1 MNILHMKYALEVAKS
16 GSINKAAEVLL
27 MNQPNLSR
35 AIRELE
41 TSLGVQLFSRSAKG
55 MVVTPEGEIFLHYA
69 EKILKQVDKVENMFR
84 SSLADK
90 KRFSIS
96 VPRAGYIGE
105 AFAEFSKKIND
116 IGNVEIYYKETNS
129 KRTLKNLLEEDYK
142 LGIIRY
148 AEGFDNYYKTLFEEK
163 GLVAELVTEF
173 SYELTFSENSPLV
186 ALDKIKLSDLS
197 HLTEIAHADP
207 YVPSLPF
214 AEVKREELTDNVSR
228 RIFVFERASQ
238 LELLSKNSE
247 TFMWVSPIP
256 EDTLKMYGLI
266 CRKCLEN
273 KKVYKDVIVHHK
285 DYRLSRLDCA
295 FIEELCQ
302 AKRRLFS

>member
-1 MNILHMKYALEVAKS
+1 MKYAIEVARC

-41 TSLGVQLFSRSAKG
+41 ASLGVQLFSRSAKG
-55 MVVTPEGEIFLHYA
+55 MVVTPEGEVFLHYA
-69 EKILKQVDKVENMFR
+69 EKILKQVDEVENMFR
-84 SSLADK
+84 RSLADK
-90 KRFSIS
+90 KRFSVS
-96 VPRAGYIGE
+96 VPRAGYIGT
-105 AFAEFSKKIND
+105 AFAEFSKKIKAA
-116 IGNVEIYYKETNS
+116 GNVEIYYKETNS

-148 AEGFDNYYKTLFEEK
+148 AEGFDSYYKALFEEK
-163 GLVAELVTEF
+163 GLTAELVTEF
-173 SYELTFSENSPLV
+173 SYELTFSETSPLA
-186 ALDKIKLSDLS
+186 ALDEIKLSDLS
-197 HLTEIAHADP
+197 DLTEIAHADP

-214 AEVKREELTDNVSR
+214 AEVKREELPDNVSR

-238 LELLSKNSE
+238 LELLSKNPE

-256 EDTLKMYGLI
+256 EDTLGRYGLI
-266 CRKCLEN
+266 CRKCPEN
-273 KKVYKDVIVHHK
+273 RKVYKDVIVHRK

-302 AKRRLFS
+302 AKRRLFG

>member
-1 MNILHMKYALEVAKS
+1 MKYAIEVARC

-41 TSLGVQLFSRSAKG
+41 ASLGVQLFSRSAKG
-55 MVVTPEGEIFLHYA
+55 MVVTPEGEVFLHYA
-69 EKILKQVDKVENMFR
+69 EKILKQVDEVENMFR
-84 SSLADK
+84 RSLADK
-90 KRFSIS
+90 KRFSVS
-96 VPRAGYIGE
+96 VPRAGYIGA
-105 AFAEFSKKIND
+105 AFAEFSKKIKAA
-116 IGNVEIYYKETNS
+116 GNVEIYYKETNS

-148 AEGFDNYYKTLFEEK
+148 AEGFDSYYKALFEEK
-163 GLVAELVTEF
+163 GLTAELVTEF
-173 SYELTFSENSPLV
+173 SYELTFSETSPLA
-186 ALDKIKLSDLS
+186 ALDEIKLSDLS
-197 HLTEIAHADP
+197 DLTEIAHADP

-214 AEVKREELTDNVSR
+214 AEVKREELPDNVSR

-238 LELLSKNSE
+238 LELLSKNPE

-256 EDTLKMYGLI
+256 EDTLGRYDLI
-266 CRKCLEN
+266 CRKCPEN
-273 KKVYKDVIVHHK
+273 RKVYKDVIVHRK

-302 AKRRLFS
+302 AKRRLFG

>member
-1 MNILHMKYALEVAKS
+1 MKYAIEVARC

-41 TSLGVQLFSRSAKG
+41 ASLGVQLFSRSAKG
-55 MVVTPEGEIFLHYA
+55 MVVTPEGEVFLHYA
-69 EKILKQVDKVENMFR
+69 EKILKQVDEVENMFR
-84 SSLADK
+84 RSLADK
-90 KRFSIS
+90 KRFSVS
-96 VPRAGYIGE
+96 VPRAGYIGA
-105 AFAEFSKKIND
+105 AFAEFSKKIKAA
-116 IGNVEIYYKETNS
+116 GNVEIYYKETNS

-148 AEGFDNYYKTLFEEK
+148 AEGFDSYYKALFEEK
-163 GLVAELVTEF
+163 GLTAELVTEF
-173 SYELTFSENSPLV
+173 SYELTFAETSPLA
-186 ALDKIKLSDLS
+186 ALDEIKLSDLS
-197 HLTEIAHADP
+197 DLTEIAHADP

-214 AEVKREELTDNVSR
+214 AEVKREELPDNVSR

-238 LELLSKNSE
+238 LELLSKNPE

-256 EDTLKMYGLI
+256 EDTLGRYGLI
-266 CRKCLEN
+266 CRKCPEN
-273 KKVYKDVIVHHK
+273 RKVYKDVIVHRK

-302 AKRRLFS
+302 AKRRLFG